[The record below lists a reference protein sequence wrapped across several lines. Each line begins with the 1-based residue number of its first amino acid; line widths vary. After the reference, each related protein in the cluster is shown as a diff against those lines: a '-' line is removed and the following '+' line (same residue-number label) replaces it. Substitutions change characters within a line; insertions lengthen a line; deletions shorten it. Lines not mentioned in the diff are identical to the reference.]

1 MLQSMGSQRVRHNLA
16 TEQQQIKIIPRMIFI
31 MKADVYV
38 HTFQVHFTYIMS
50 FNPPNKA
57 MR

>member
-1 MLQSMGSQRVRHNLA
+1 MVSQRVRPNLV
-16 TEQQQIKIIPRMIFI
+16 TEQQQIKIIPRMIII
-31 MKADVYV
+31 MAADIYV
-38 HTFQVHFTYIMS
+38 HTFQAYFTYINS

>member
-1 MLQSMGSQRVRHNLA
+1 
-16 TEQQQIKIIPRMIFI
+16 MIFI